1 MVLTCTAGLQASN
14 EMGSN
19 YNDVLSA
26 QDVAVYGG
34 LCALASFDRQELRTH
49 VINNVSFREYMETQP
64 DVGSAQSLCLLYL
77 CSGVSVDDASL

>member
-1 MVLTCTAGLQASN
+1 
-14 EMGSN
+14 MGSQ
-19 YNDVLSA
+19 YNNVLSA

-64 DVGSAQSLCLLYL
+64 DVSSA
-77 CSGVSVDDASL
+77 